1 MDADKKAFRRE
12 AARIQ
17 TKYERMDC
25 VFSFFSPVFLTIGV
39 ALLTVYFAMG
49 MEDIWLTGFSAVF
62 FALWLL
68 CIIVSRVSI
77 PGMYANEM
85 ADLTLRF
92 ALKGR
97 NDPRKD
103 DL

>member
-1 MDADKKAFRRE
+1 MDAEKIAFRKE

-17 TKYERMDC
+17 AKYDRMDG

-39 ALLTVYFAMG
+39 ALLSVYFALG

-68 CIIVSRVSI
+68 CVLVVHVSI
-77 PGMYANEM
+77 PNLYANEM

-92 ALKGR
+92 ALKNRG
-97 NDPRKD
+97 NSEKD
-103 DL
+103 GL